1 MGYTHYWSRPA
12 VIPETIFQAI
22 RIDFES
28 LILPLADDG
37 VQLAGAGGK
46 GPPDISEELIRFNGL
61 TECGHPKN
69 DEIAVPYPLED
80 AEGIGPSSTAVANID
95 GLVSYLKHRTC
106 NGSCSY
112 ETFSFPRSLDQTRR
126 SEPAEDGLFGGY
138 VKTGFRPYDVAVTA
152 ALIVA
157 KRHLRDRL
165 VIESNGGDPQWRDA
179 KRICQGVLDYGDW
192 FGITEEKIA
201 EEWPGDSSRKREVL
215 LRRLVEL
222 DPATLA

>member
-12 VIPETIFQAI
+12 VIPETIFRAI

-37 VQLAGAGGK
+37 VQLAGPGGE
-46 GPPDISEELIRFNGL
+46 GPPEIGEELICFNGL
-61 TECGHPKN
+61 NDCGHPKN
-69 DEIAVPYPLED
+69 DEIAVPYPLEE
-80 AEGIGPSSTAVANID
+80 AEGIGPSSTAVASSD
-95 GLVSYLKHRTC
+95 GFVTRLKHRTC
-106 NGSCSY
+106 NGSCCY
-112 ETFSFPRSLDQTRR
+112 ETFSFPRSLDQRR
-126 SEPAEDGLFGGY
+126 QSEPDEDGLIGGY

-152 ALIVA
+152 ALMVA

-165 VIESNGGDPQWRDA
+165 VVESNGGDPQWRDA
-179 KRICQGVLDYGDW
+179 KRICQVTLGYGDW
-192 FGITEEKIA
+192 FGITEEKIV
-201 EEWPGDSSRKREVL
+201 EEWPGDSTRKREVA

>member
-1 MGYTHYWSRPA
+1 
-12 VIPETIFQAI
+12 
-22 RIDFES
+22 
-28 LILPLADDG
+28 
-37 VQLAGAGGK
+37 
-46 GPPDISEELIRFNGL
+46 
-61 TECGHPKN
+61 
-69 DEIAVPYPLED
+69 LED
-80 AEGIGPSSTAVANID
+80 AEGIGPSSTAVANFD
-95 GLVSYLKHRTC
+95 GLVTYLKYRTC

-112 ETFSFPRSLDQTRR
+112 ETFSFQRSLDQTRHF
-126 SEPAEDGLFGGY
+126 EPDEDGLFGGY

-179 KRICQGVLDYGDW
+179 KRICQGVLGYGDW
-192 FGITEEKIA
+192 FGITEEKVA
-201 EEWPGDSSRKREVL
+201 EEWPGDSSRKREVV

>member
-1 MGYTHYWSRPA
+1 MRLPPH
-12 VIPETIFQAI
+12 I
-22 RIDFES
+22 RVDFES

-37 VQLAGAGGK
+37 VQLAGAGGA
-46 GPPDISEELIRFNGL
+46 GPPDISVGLIRFNGL
-61 TECGHPKN
+61 SECGHPKN
-69 DEIAVPYPLED
+69 HEIAVPYPLQD
-80 AEGIGPSSTAVANID
+80 AEGIGPSSTALANSD
-95 GLVSYLKHRTC
+95 GLVTYLKHRTC

-112 ETFSFPRSLDQTRR
+112 ETFSFPRSLDQKRH
-126 SEPAEDGLFGGY
+126 SGSVEDGLFRGY

-165 VIESNGGDPQWRDA
+165 VIESNGGDPHWRDA
-179 KRICQGVLDYGDW
+179 KRICQGVLGYGDW
-192 FGITEEKIA
+192 FRITEEKIA
-201 EEWPGDSSRKREVL
+201 ENWPGDSGRAREVL